1 MTSVVLDVHADDG
14 IYSVGE
20 WIAARRDSD
29 VVVVTMLG
37 AVPKGDDETW
47 VKQLLADKDSACAH
61 LGARVINLP
70 FLDGKYGHQLYI
82 RTLGNAIQRML
93 GEQRP
98 TEILVPLG
106 LRHSDHLVTAPVAL
120 AEALATRARVMVYE
134 DLPYRVMYPD
144 EVQSRLD
151 ALRPLPLEFAG
162 GGGQLAAKREAC
174 RMFSNQFGEDADR
187 CCFAP
192 ERIWVVR
199 R

>member
-20 WIAARRDSD
+20 WIAARRDAD

-37 AVPKGDDETW
+37 AVPSGEDETW
-47 VKQLLADKDSACAH
+47 VKQLLADKDAACGR
-61 LGARVINLP
+61 LGARVVNLP
-70 FLDGKYGHQLYI
+70 FLDGKYGRELYI
-82 RTLGNAIQRML
+82 RTLASAVRQVLR
-93 GEQRP
+93 EQQAR
-98 TEILVPLG
+98 EILVPLG

-120 AEALATRARVMVYE
+120 GEALATRARVMVYE

-144 EVQSRLD
+144 EVRSRLD
-151 ALRPLPLEFAG
+151 SLDPLPLEFAG
-162 GGGQLAAKREAC
+162 GGGHLTEKREAC